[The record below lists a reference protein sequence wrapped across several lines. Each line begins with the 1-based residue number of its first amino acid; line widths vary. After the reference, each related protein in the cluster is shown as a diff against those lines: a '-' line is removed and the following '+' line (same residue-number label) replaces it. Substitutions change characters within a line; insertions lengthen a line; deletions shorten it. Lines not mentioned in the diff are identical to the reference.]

1 MHNYLW
7 VSNGRVIDPHNKRD
21 AIGDVFAKNGKIV
34 DSLSSDEKEI
44 AHRIDAE
51 GLIVCPGFIDIH
63 VHLREP
69 GQTQKESIATGT
81 MAAAAGGVT
90 TVVCMPNT
98 APCTDNS
105 GTIQLIKDIAKREG
119 IVTVLPTG
127 TITVGRQGQ
136 KLAPIGSLKN
146 AGVVAISDDGECVQN
161 NEIMRRAAEYASM
174 FDLPIMDHCQDMSLT
189 HNSVMNEGE
198 MSTKLG
204 LQGWPNAAEDIIIAR
219 NIILSSYSGAHIH
232 MQHIS
237 SAYSVD
243 MLRRAKER
251 GVNVTAEVTPHHLAL
266 TEDLLKDYDT
276 NCKMNP
282 PLRTEKDR
290 QALIAGLLDGTID
303 VIATD
308 HAPHTNYEK
317 DVEFDKAPFG
327 IIGLETLLPIC
338 LEVLVKAGKCDLNFL
353 ISRLTEKPA
362 QLLKLNKGKLTEGM
376 DADITVFNPEE
387 SWTYTPDKVHSRSC
401 NSPWLNQ
408 RLTGKVHYTFVG
420 GNLVYPKKAVVSG

>member
-1 MHNYLW
+1 MHNNYLW
-7 VSNGRVIDPHNKRD
+7 ISNGRVIDPLNKRD
-21 AIGDVFAKNGKIV
+21 AIGEVFAKNGKIV
-34 DSLSSDEKEI
+34 NSLSEEEKEI
-44 AHRIDAE
+44 AHRVDAE
-51 GLIVCPGFIDIH
+51 GLIVSPGFIDIH

-69 GQTQKESIATGT
+69 GQTHKESIATGT
-81 MAAAAGGVT
+81 KAAAAGGVT

-98 APCTDNS
+98 SPCTDNS
-105 GTIQLIKDIAKREG
+105 GTIQLIRDIAKRDG
-119 IVTVLPTG
+119 VVTVLTTG

-161 NEIMRRAAEYASM
+161 NEIMRRAAEYATM

-189 HNSVMNEGE
+189 HNAVMNEGE

-204 LQGWPNAAEDIIIAR
+204 LQGWPNSAEDIIVAR

-266 TEDLLKDYDT
+266 TEDVLKDYNT

-303 VIATD
+303 IIATD

-327 IIGLETLLPIC
+327 IIGLETLLPVC
-338 LEVLVKAGKCDLNFL
+338 LEVLVKSGKCDLNFL

-362 QLLKLNKGKLTEGM
+362 KLLKLSKGSLSEGM
-376 DADITVFNPEE
+376 DADIVIFNPDE
-387 SWTYTPDKVHSRSC
+387 SWTYEAEKIHSRSS
-401 NSPWLNQ
+401 NSPWVNQ
-408 RLTGKVHYTFVG
+408 KLTGKVHYTFVN
-420 GNLVYPKKAVVSG
+420 GNLVYHTR

>member
-7 VSNGRVIDPHNKRD
+7 ISNGRVIDPVNKRD
-21 AIGDVFAKNGKIV
+21 AIGDVFIKEGKIV
-34 DSLSSDEKEI
+34 SSLTTEEKEL

-69 GQTQKESIATGT
+69 GQTHKESIATGT
-81 MAAAAGGVT
+81 KAAAAGGIT
-90 TVVCMPNT
+90 TIVCMPNT

-105 GTIQLIKDIAKREG
+105 GTIQLIKDIAKRDA
-119 IVTVLPTG
+119 VVNVLTTG

-161 NEIMRRAAEYASM
+161 NEIMRRAAEYAHM
-174 FDLPIMDHCQDMSLT
+174 FDLPIMDHCQDMDLT
-189 HNSVMNEGE
+189 HNAVMNEGE
-198 MSTKLG
+198 TSTKLG
-204 LQGWPNAAEDIIIAR
+204 LHGWPNAAEDIIVAR
-219 NIILSSYSGAHIH
+219 NVILSTYSGAHIH

-266 TEDLLKDYDT
+266 TENSVKDYNT
-276 NCKMNP
+276 NFKMNP
-282 PLRTEKDR
+282 PLRTEVDR

-308 HAPHTNYEK
+308 HAPHTDYEK

-338 LEVLVKAGKCDLNFL
+338 LQVLVKEGKCDLTFL

-362 QLLKLNKGKLTEGM
+362 KLLKLNKGSLSEGA
-376 DADITVFNPEE
+376 DADVTIFNPDE
-387 SWTYTPDKVHSRSC
+387 SWTFTSDKIQSRSH
-401 NSPWLNQ
+401 NSPWINEP
-408 RLTGKVHYTFVG
+408 LTGKVHYTIVN
-420 GNLVYPKKAVVSG
+420 GNLAYVKEH

>member
-7 VSNGRVIDPHNKRD
+7 ISNGRVIDPVNKRD
-21 AIGDVFAKNGKIV
+21 AIGNIFIKEGKIV
-34 DSLSSDEKEI
+34 ASLTNEEKEL
-44 AHRIDAE
+44 AHRIDAQ

-69 GQTQKESIATGT
+69 GQTHKESIATGSQ
-81 MAAAAGGVT
+81 AAAAGGVT

-98 APCTDNS
+98 SPCTDNS
-105 GTIQLIKDIAKREG
+105 GTIQLIKDIAKRDA
-119 IVTVLPTG
+119 IVNVLTTG
-127 TITVGRQGQ
+127 TITIGRQGQ

-146 AGVVAISDDGECVQN
+146 AGVVAITDDGDCVQN
-161 NEIMRRAAEYASM
+161 NEIMRRAAEYAHM
-174 FDLPIMDHCQDMSLT
+174 FNLPIMDHCQDSALT
-189 HNSVMNEGE
+189 HNAVMNEGKV
-198 MSTKLG
+198 STNLG
-204 LQGWPNAAEDIIIAR
+204 LQGWPNAAEDIIVAR
-219 NIILSSYSGAHIH
+219 NIILSSYTGAHIH

-251 GVNVTAEVTPHHLAL
+251 GINVTAEVTPHHLAL
-266 TEDLLKDYDT
+266 TEDSLKDYNT
-276 NCKMNP
+276 NFKMNP
-282 PLRTEKDR
+282 PLRTEVDR
-290 QALIAGLLDGTID
+290 EALITGLLDGTID

-308 HAPHTNYEK
+308 HAPHTDYEK

-338 LEVLVKAGKCDLNFL
+338 LEVLVKPGKCDLNFL

-362 QLLKLNKGKLTEGM
+362 QLLKLNKGSLSEGA
-376 DADITVFNPEE
+376 DADVTIFNPDE
-387 SWTYTPDKVHSRSC
+387 SWVFSSDKICSRSH

-408 RLTGKVHYTFVG
+408 TLIGKVHYTIVN
-420 GNLVYPKKAVVSG
+420 GNLVYFKKAE